1 MPRLNYIRK
10 VLGVMLAITYNFITD
25 EASKLSPENKSGIIW
40 ANIYIVGS
48 KTYVIPFHNPK
59 TSNKH
64 YK

>member
-1 MPRLNYIRK
+1 
-10 VLGVMLAITYNFITD
+10 MLAITYNFITD

-48 KTYVIPFHNPK
+48 KTYVVPFHNPK